1 METNSE
7 PPEKRTKLNDSIIRT
22 ILGDEFIELP
32 TTKKY
37 YAGKIE
43 DKRLT
48 SRVMRELNEKIEI
61 ASMDIV
67 KRVNSN
73 LEVLI
78 CPVENLSH
86 LNEEL
91 EQERLR
97 AHLKFK
103 EISDEIIISITNR
116 IRAVDIPNSQP
127 ILRWQQDELRKAW
140 PCKFHENKYIESLYA
155 NSIFSD
161 VELKNHQKFMSVCK
175 FLSHDLFGVNVALA
189 VNPYN
194 QRIVAFGYD
203 KTSHNPI
210 EHCTMDLI
218 DQVAI
223 TQNGGVWSTEHSD
236 EYQQLAKKAS
246 SLFNV
251 NFGEGFFPL
260 DADGD
265 DNLRKFGPYLCT
277 GYSIYLLNEPC
288 LMCSMALIHSRA
300 KRVFYHL
307 PSQPHGSLG
316 TLTKLHTNK
325 NLNHRFEA
333 FQLVALS

>member
-1 METNSE
+1 MDLHSE
-7 PPEKRTKLNDSIIRT
+7 PPEKRMKLNDSIIRS

-61 ASMDIV
+61 ECMDIV
-67 KRVNSN
+67 KRVNCN

-78 CPVENLSH
+78 CPIEILSL
-86 LNEEL
+86 LNEES

-97 AHLKFK
+97 VHLKSIK
-103 EISDEIIISITNR
+103 ISDEVITSITNQ

-127 ILRWQQDELRKAW
+127 LLRWQQEELRKAW
-140 PCKFHENKYIESLYA
+140 PCKFHENKYLEKLYA
-155 NSIFSD
+155 NSLFSD
-161 VELKNHQKFMSVCK
+161 AELKNHQKFMKVCQ
-175 FLSHDLFGVNVALA
+175 FLSHDLAGANIAIA

-194 QRIVAFGYD
+194 ERIVAFGSD
-203 KTSHNPI
+203 KTSENPI
-210 EHCTMDLI
+210 VHCAMDLI
-218 DQVAI
+218 DQVAV
-223 TQNGGVWSTEHSD
+223 TQNGGVWSTKHSD
-236 EYQQLAKKAS
+236 DYQRLTKNVS

-260 DADGD
+260 SNIGD
-265 DNLRKFGPYLCT
+265 DNLQKFGPYLCT
-277 GYSIYLLNEPC
+277 GYSIYLLHEPC

-307 PSQPHGSLG
+307 PSRPYGSLG

-325 NLNHRFEA
+325 NLNHRFEV
-333 FQLVALS
+333 FQLVTIS